1 MQIPLVIRAAYHGSY
16 TLLLNPDLFLSLQL
30 EPYMDEAFL
39 SNAMSILGQDG
50 VVSIK
55 VKKLNYIVNIKEY
68 INT

>member
-1 MQIPLVIRAAYHGSY
+1 MQIPLVIRAAYHGLY

-55 VKKLNYIVNIKEY
+55 VKN
-68 INT
+68 